1 MDEHQQEIRV
11 GKFFTRSR
19 KIPVLI
25 GRLMDG
31 SKIWGGPYTI
41 LQVVI
46 GAVTIFLM
54 WQTNNQGLWGL
65 GNIIID
71 MPLCLG
77 VGWGAAWASGRIPST
92 RRNLLNAALSTSA
105 GFVQSRAGIYKG
117 KPLRVKH
124 AAKSRPKKHHQ
135 VEESYHP
142 PQPSPQPGVPS
153 QPPIT
158 RADTPPHRQVPA
170 ARTSLEAILAQ
181 ARTPRQ

>member
-124 AAKSRPKKHHQ
+124 AAKSRPKKYHQ
-135 VEESYHP
+135 VEESYQP

-158 RADTPPHRQVPA
+158 RADTPSHRQVPA

>member
-1 MDEHQQEIRV
+1 MSEPQPEIRI

-41 LQVVI
+41 LQVAI

-54 WQTNNQGLWGL
+54 WQTNNQGWWGL
-65 GNIIID
+65 GILID

-77 VGWGAAWASGRIPST
+77 VGWAAAWASGRIPST
-92 RRNLLNAALSTSA
+92 RRNLFNAAVSTSA

-117 KPLRVKH
+117 KPLRIVQPKNRGRRKHKPSRHLPPEPMH
-124 AAKSRPKKHHQ
+124 AAG
-135 VEESYHP
+135 P
-142 PQPSPQPGVPS
+142 PAEQSAAVSSPYPTGQ
-153 QPPIT
+153 Q
-158 RADTPPHRQVPA
+158 
-170 ARTSLEAILAQ
+170 ARTSLEALIA
-181 ARTPRQ
+181 ATGTREH